1 MSYASWKFI
10 LVYTPTPDV
19 KKVMISAVPNVSD
32 PEIFNGSLVA
42 ELSTP
47 IEYVAVPA
55 FTEILASPVLACTT

>member
-1 MSYASWKFI
+1 
-10 LVYTPTPDV
+10 
-19 KKVMISAVPNVSD
+19 MISDVPNVSD